1 MKRLRTLWATVWAE
15 HRWSLVA
22 LALGLAI
29 RIPLLVHAQR
39 QGVPGDQLQYSA
51 QAMVKADGRWFEQ
64 PFFPGVPAAEHPPVL
79 STLLTPIT
87 WLVSHEQM
95 IFSQRLV
102 VLAFGLLNIALMYVL
117 GRRWSQRAAVLCSL
131 LAAVDVHLF
140 LDDVLIFSETIAVTL
155 VILVLLVLTRPPDRR
170 RPRRESIE
178 LGVLLGMAVLTRAEL
193 ALAVPMVWA
202 WQWRCL
208 PDRRRWRTIAHSAV
222 PVVVAMATVAPW
234 VLWNQSRFEESVTL
248 STNDGLTLLGAN
260 CDETYYGDELGGWS
274 FSCALAVEGGPDD
287 DASVVSGL
295 RRDAAISYVRH
306 HLGRTP
312 LVAVARV
319 LRQWELGWVGSQAS
333 IADQEGRPPWLQL
346 LGTAQ
351 WWALG
356 ALGIVGL
363 MRADRRRRW
372 LLLILPVQVTLV
384 AALIEPQWR
393 LRAPAQPAIIVAAAL
408 GLLALRERRHA
419 SAPTS

>member
-1 MKRLRTLWATVWAE
+1 MKRLRALCARVWTE
-15 HRWSLVA
+15 HPWLLVA
-22 LALGLAI
+22 LAVGLVI

-51 QAMVKADGRWFEQ
+51 QAMVNADGRWFEQ

-79 STLLTPIT
+79 STVLTPIT
-87 WLVSHEQM
+87 WLVAHEQM

-102 VLAFGLLNIALMYVL
+102 VLAFGLLNIVLMYLL
-117 GRRWSQRAAVLCSL
+117 GRRWSPRAGALCAL
-131 LAAVDVHLF
+131 LAAVDAHLF
-140 LDDVLIFSETIAVTL
+140 LDDVLIFSETIAVMF
-155 VILVLLVLTRPPDRR
+155 VILVLLVLTRPPERR
-170 RPRRESIE
+170 RPRRDAIE
-178 LGVLLGMAVLTRAEL
+178 LGLLLGLAVLTRAEL

-208 PDRRRWRTIAHSAV
+208 PDRRAWRTVARSLV
-222 PVVVAMATVAPW
+222 PVAVALATVAPW
-234 VLWNQSRFEESVTL
+234 VLWNQTRFDESVTL

-260 CDETYYGDELGGWS
+260 CDETYYGDEIGGWS
-274 FSCALAVEGGPDD
+274 FACALSVEGGPDD

-295 RRDAAISYVRH
+295 RRDAALSYVRH

-312 LVAVARV
+312 LVATARV
-319 LRQWELGWVGSQAS
+319 LRQWELGWIGSQAS

-346 LGTAQ
+346 AGTVQ

-363 MRADRRRRW
+363 RRADRRRW

-408 GLLALRERRHA
+408 GVLALAERRR
-419 SAPTS
+419 SARPG